1 MKWKFR
7 LCADQ
12 RREWQRYKPWANRH
26 PIGNGPDQLLIGVDP
41 WARRL
46 LDLALH
52 IIKKKAGRFDPT
64 TFDDRYDTRSLK
76 LSKVRQVSLCDLD
89 PSSA

>member
-1 MKWKFR
+1 MAAVQT
-7 LCADQ
+7 LG
-12 RREWQRYKPWANRH
+12 ERH
-26 PIGNGPDQLLIGVDP
+26 PIGNDPDQLLIGVDP

-52 IIKKKAGRFDPT
+52 IIKRKAGRFDPT
-64 TFDDRYDTRSLK
+64 TLDDRYDTRSLK